1 MVIHSHK
8 GDFESTLL
16 IIFKLGCVGFVA
28 GFLNGGFGIG
38 TGFTLNV
45 FLVAFNSPPAVAA
58 ATAMFCGMIS
68 CISST
73 VTIFLFN

>member
-1 MVIHSHK
+1 M
-8 GDFESTLL
+8 
-16 IIFKLGCVGFVA
+16 A